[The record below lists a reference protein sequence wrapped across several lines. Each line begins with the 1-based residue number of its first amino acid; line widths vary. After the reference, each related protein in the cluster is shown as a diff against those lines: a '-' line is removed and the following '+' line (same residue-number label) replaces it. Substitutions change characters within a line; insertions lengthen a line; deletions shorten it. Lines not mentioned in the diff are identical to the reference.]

1 MNDMKYE
8 LSDLDKTGITKI
20 VKILLFYEL
29 QPTIDTDQL
38 ITSLAEGVKHATS
51 QLPFMAGS
59 LEFNE
64 YGKLCILMPP
74 GSQVKLNIRRFE
86 STEQKSISALVEGS
100 FSPDNMK
107 FTEFLPEEPVAPK
120 QVCALQISIVEGG
133 LILGLWMNHAAGDWS
148 SIDTFVSLICQS
160 CKAHR
165 EGLKMP
171 TYTPDLNRV
180 PYNAPA
186 TGSTFS
192 RQEHLEK
199 LPIFYVTEKSQFKPQ
214 PPPPAFRSSIYRISE
229 PSIQQLKARCTPYLT
244 EVDYI
249 TSYDCISAL
258 AWTSITRARLNLHPE
273 KSSSP
278 SRFVHPIDVRTR
290 DPEKN
295 TSEHYFGNAVIG
307 SQAGPTTA
315 KTLVTDGDRGVA
327 AAATLIRQSINS
339 TNLSTISHMTS
350 LMKSLTPAET
360 LGSQADFNDMD
371 VFMNTWYS
379 GSADKYDIGGDSRS
393 VAFRV
398 PSSLPG
404 ACVVILPN
412 FSRGATRVFEVF
424 VQMEVKVHEVLR
436 KDPEFLR
443 YFEVVA

>member
-1 MNDMKYE
+1 MGDMKYE
-8 LSDLDKTGITKI
+8 LSDMDKIGITKT
-20 VKILLFYEL
+20 VKVLLFYEL
-29 QPTIDTDQL
+29 QTTIDPDRL
-38 ITSLAEGVKHATS
+38 ITSLAEGVKNATS
-51 QLPFMAGS
+51 QLPFMAGN

-64 YGKLCILMPP
+64 YGKLCIVVPP

-86 STEQKSISALVEGS
+86 PKEQKSLSALVQDS
-100 FSPDNMK
+100 FSPNNMD
-107 FTEFLPEEPVAPK
+107 FTEFLPEEPASPK
-120 QVCALQISIVEGG
+120 QVCALQLSLVEGG
-133 LILGLWMNHAAGDWS
+133 LILGLLINHAAGDWS
-148 SIDTFVSLICQS
+148 AIDTFVSLICQS

-165 EGLKMP
+165 EELKMP
-171 TYTPDLNRV
+171 TYTPDLNRA
-180 PYNAPA
+180 PYNAPE

-199 LPIFYVTEKSQFKPQ
+199 LPMFYVMEKSQLKLK
-214 PPPPAFRSSIYRISE
+214 PPPTFRSSIYRISE

-244 EVDYI
+244 EVAYI

-273 KSSSP
+273 KSSLP

-290 DPEKN
+290 DPEKK
-295 TSEHYFGNAVIG
+295 TSERYFGNAVIG

-315 KTLVTDGDRGVA
+315 EALVSGSDRGLA

-350 LMKSLTPAET
+350 LIKSLTPTET
-360 LGSQADFNDMD
+360 LGSQADFSEMD

-379 GSADKYDIGGDSRS
+379 GNAKKYDIGGDLRP

-398 PSSLPG
+398 PLSLPG
-404 ACVVILPN
+404 ACAVILPN
-412 FSRGATRVFEVF
+412 FSSGATRVFEVL
-424 VQMEVKVHEVLR
+424 VQVEVEEHEMLR

>member
-1 MNDMKYE
+1 MDDMKYE
-8 LSDLDKTGITKI
+8 LSDMDKIGITKT
-20 VKILLFYEL
+20 VKVLLFYEL
-29 QPTIDTDQL
+29 QPTIDPDKL
-38 ITSLAEGVKHATS
+38 ITSLAEGVKNATS
-51 QLPFMAGS
+51 QLPFMAGN

-64 YGKLCILMPP
+64 HGKLCIVVSP

-86 STEQKSISALVEGS
+86 SKEQKSLSALVQDS
-100 FSPDNMK
+100 FSPDNVD
-107 FTEFLPEEPVAPK
+107 FTEFLPEEPTAPK
-120 QVCALQISIVEGG
+120 QVCALQISLVKGG

-165 EGLKMP
+165 EGLSMP
-171 TYTPDLNRV
+171 TYTINLNRA
-180 PYNAPA
+180 PYNAPE

-192 RQEHLEK
+192 REEHLEK
-199 LPIFYVTEKSQFKPQ
+199 LPMFYVMEKSQFKLK
-214 PPPPAFRSSIYRISE
+214 PPPAFRSSIYRISE
-229 PSIQQLKARCTPYLT
+229 PSIQQLKARCTPHLT

-258 AWTSITRARLNLHPE
+258 TWTSITRARLNLHPE

-290 DPEKN
+290 DPEKK
-295 TSEHYFGNAVIG
+295 TSERYFGNAVVG
-307 SQAGPTTA
+307 SQAGPITA
-315 KTLVTDGDRGVA
+315 EALVSDGDRGIA

-339 TNLSTISHMTS
+339 TSLSTISHMTS

-360 LGSQADFNDMD
+360 LGSRADFNDVD

-379 GSADKYDIGGDSRS
+379 GNAEKYDIGDDSRPA
-393 VAFRV
+393 AFRV
-398 PSSLPG
+398 PSSLPS
-404 ACVVILPN
+404 ACAVVLPN
-412 FSRGATRVFEVF
+412 LSSGATRVFEVL
-424 VQMEVKVHEVLR
+424 VQVEVEEHEILR